1 MNVINSFSKQI
12 KLLLDGKKSK
22 MTIYVIG
29 VLWIAV
35 IMQFAVNTLLRPD
48 SNILEAFVNT
58 NSEVSDF
65 ELEMVAEYS
74 SEFLSESDKINL
86 ILYVANKMGL
96 QIGHDLIVNQSP
108 QNSEIFAEKLSK
120 NAETLIKVVS
130 IENENDSGIKGVKHY
145 IIVRLKLYKNLESIL
160 SYRKLLEDMF
170 KNLKISDVQTTMQ
183 LSSKYKGKISLDDRN
198 KIADSM
204 INNLQGKIAYA
215 NRADELF
222 TIYAYSGL
230 LDEYVSSLG
239 AKINIHVAI
248 DYDEELDYTNV
259 YLGTPV
265 INGGY

>member
-12 KLLLDGKKSK
+12 KLLLEGKKSK

-35 IMQFAVNTLLRPD
+35 IMQLAVNTLLRPD
-48 SNILEAFVNT
+48 SNLLEAFVNT

-65 ELEMVAEYS
+65 ELEMVADYGTD
-74 SEFLSESDKINL
+74 FLSESDKKDL

-96 QIGHDLIVNQSP
+96 QVGDEHFGKLSNKD
-108 QNSEIFAEKLSK
+108 SEILVEKISK
-120 NAETLIKVVS
+120 SSETLIKVVS
-130 IENENDSGIKGVKHY
+130 IENENDLGTNEVKHY

-160 SYRKLLEDMF
+160 SYRELLENVFRD
-170 KNLKISDVQTTMQ
+170 LKVSDVQTTMQ
-183 LSSKYKGKISLDDRN
+183 LSSRYKGNISIDDKN
-198 KIADSM
+198 KIADNM

-215 NRADELF
+215 NRADDLF

-239 AKINIHVAI
+239 TKINIHVAI
-248 DYDEELDYTNV
+248 DYDEDTDYTNV